1 MAKIFLLP
9 RHKNVRKYLVFKV
22 TYAGSS
28 PSCDC
33 ALSSGLVLLTLGW
46 ERDGL
51 DPVIEDQGL
60 LKMEEAD
67 VVADGVGVIVGM
79 ANDLLQVPSPARPC
93 ARMRACERCHGTRR
107 LAIAESHAWRE

>member
-9 RHKNVRKYLVFKV
+9 RYKNVRKYLVFKV

-79 ANDLLQVPSPARPC
+79 ANDLLQVPGLLFLLKGIQLNSSGNN
-93 ARMRACERCHGTRR
+93 MHGQGKLR
-107 LAIAESHAWRE
+107 LSNK